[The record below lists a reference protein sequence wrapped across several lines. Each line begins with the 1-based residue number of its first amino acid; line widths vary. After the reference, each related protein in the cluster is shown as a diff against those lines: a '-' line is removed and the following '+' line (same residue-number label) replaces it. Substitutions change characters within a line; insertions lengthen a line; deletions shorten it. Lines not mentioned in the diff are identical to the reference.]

1 MSNTPSHILTLQSRG
16 YCLIK
21 LYRKRTIMA
30 FRRDSDLKLIHCLD
44 DNEHC
49 LRGLENFLN
58 QDQMDKHLKKRKAA
72 IHSVL
77 DEADT
82 QLSYASND
90 PEKIRKCLKKSSK
103 NSVQRAYNLGAIGF
117 VGKVGCT

>member
-1 MSNTPSHILTLQSRG
+1 M
-16 YCLIK
+16 
-21 LYRKRTIMA
+21 
-30 FRRDSDLKLIHCLD
+30 
-44 DNEHC
+44 E
-49 LRGLENFLN
+49 
-58 QDQMDKHLKKRKAA
+58 KHLKKRKAA

-103 NSVQRAYNLGAIGF
+103 NSVQRAYNLGAIDAGF
-117 VGKVGCT
+117 VGKGRSLISKKIRGLVLRFPIRRPLSAMPV